1 MQIYSNDYWQLF
13 RFDQHHTFL
22 STATT
27 TTGIGTGEMTKITQI
42 NDRSAATAWSPVA
55 EYAGVIAL
63 GAKVSDDESDD

>member
-1 MQIYSNDYWQLF
+1 
-13 RFDQHHTFL
+13 
-22 STATT
+22 
-27 TTGIGTGEMTKITQI
+27 MTKITQI